1 MEKENKKTEKK
12 KEDRI
17 TVLAFFLVAAVFLL
31 ITGVVTGTMTS
42 YVEQGNPMEWSLNEG
57 ISHKHCEELIMMPGM
72 APYIEKVYERG
83 IRDPEFKIE
92 TGEYESLEA
101 LYSILPFASEEE
113 RGSIVY
119 EELTKVEDIP
129 DKLKNEEEMDEIWYA
144 ESLPL
149 TEEGDDGK
157 KVASFYNFHENYII
171 KGPGGYRF
179 VFIVQTI

>member
-1 MEKENKKTEKK
+1 MEKADKKN
-12 KEDRI
+12 DRI
-17 TVLAFFLVAAVFLL
+17 TVLAFILAALFFFIIIGL
-31 ITGVVTGTMTS
+31 VTGTMTS

-129 DKLKNEEEMDEIWYA
+129 DKLKNEEAMDEIWYA